1 MQILSNLKNNCDLFT
16 KSFGRVIVICPSV
29 LRIENFLKM
38 TEAPVLPPEKT
49 PCWVSMW
56 HQSVVSDEP
65 MLTRGNAPTNLVLKG
80 SFKWGPETPAVLH
93 DLNLEVSRGSLIAV
107 VGAVGSG
114 KSTLMQAILGELY
127 PVDESLAHI
136 SRPEVIAYCSQIPHI
151 AEGTLRDN
159 IIFGQEPDEDRYKQ
173 ALHAASLEN
182 DLKMFPAGDRV
193 PIGSRGVA
201 LSGGQR
207 ARISMARAAYHLGAE
222 TRWIGLMI
230 AIELLI
236 FCDVFFL
243 GATPLL
249 NSTWNRKMANIQ

>member
-1 MQILSNLKNNCDLFT
+1 
-16 KSFGRVIVICPSV
+16 
-29 LRIENFLKM
+29 
-38 TEAPVLPPEKT
+38 
-49 PCWVSMW
+49 MW
-56 HQSVVSDEP
+56 HQSVVTDEP

-127 PVDESLAHI
+127 PVDESVAHI

-159 IIFGQEPDEDRYKQ
+159 IIFGQEPDEDRYK
-173 ALHAASLEN
+173 AAIHAASLEN

-222 TRWIGLMI
+222 TRWIN
-230 AIELLI
+230 
-236 FCDVFFL
+236 D
-243 GATPLL
+243 
-249 NSTWNRKMANIQ
+249 R